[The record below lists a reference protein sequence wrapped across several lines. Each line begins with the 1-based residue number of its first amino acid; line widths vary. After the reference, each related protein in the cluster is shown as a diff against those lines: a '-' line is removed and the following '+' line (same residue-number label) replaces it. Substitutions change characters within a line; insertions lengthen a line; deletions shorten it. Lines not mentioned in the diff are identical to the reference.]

1 MIPLLERRSAKWPPE
16 WQEELAERLAL
27 MQEGCRCSED
37 EAHLNA
43 FYWVGFRMDRANDT
57 QR

>member
-1 MIPLLERRSAKWPPE
+1 MIPLLERRSAKWPAE

-27 MQEGCRCSED
+27 MQEGCRCTED

-43 FYWVGFRMDRANDT
+43 FYWVGYRMDSNAKR
-57 QR
+57 